1 MFLRRRL
8 KKMFPK
14 VIDNIDKYKNIFDNV
29 HLFETL
35 KISTPDLY
43 KYFTIKYSDFRYRSD
58 NELTIAETVNFV
70 TEIYNDNFTRKINA
84 LTIEYKPL
92 ENYDSTET
100 EEITNDLTQKS
111 NTTTNST
118 TTTNN
123 TTSSS
128 EENISKISPYDS
140 ETFNNNTSD
149 TGTISGTGETTTTD
163 ENKND
168 LTNTE
173 NGKTS
178 RTMTRHGNIGVT
190 TSQQMLESELNL
202 RKFNIIDDYLKLI
215 SDYILISYVF

>member
-1 MFLRRRL
+1 M
-8 KKMFPK
+8 
-14 VIDNIDKYKNIFDNV
+14 
-29 HLFETL
+29 
-35 KISTPDLY
+35 Y

-70 TEIYNDNFTRKINA
+70 SEIYNDNFIRKVNA
-84 LTIEYKPL
+84 LTIDYKPL

-100 EEITNDLTQKS
+100 EEITNNLTQ
-111 NTTTNST
+111 NTNSTANAT

-123 TTSSS
+123 SSNSS
-128 EENISKISPYDS
+128 EENVSKISPYDS
-140 ETFNNNTSD
+140 ENFNNNTSD
-149 TGTISGTGETTTTD
+149 SGTLSATGETTTTD
-163 ENKND
+163 ENSND

>member
-1 MFLRRRL
+1 
-8 KKMFPK
+8 MFPK
-14 VIDNIDKYKNIFDNV
+14 VNENIEKYENIFDNV
-29 HLFETL
+29 HFFTNLNIGTNE
-35 KISTPDLY
+35 LY

-58 NELTIAETVNFV
+58 NALTIAEIV
-70 TEIYNDNFTRKINA
+70 TNVSLIYNDNFIRKVNA
-84 LTIEYKPL
+84 LNIDYKPL

-100 EEITNDLTQKS
+100 EEITNNLTQ
-111 NTTTNST
+111 NTNST
-118 TTTNN
+118 ANSSTKTNN
-123 TTSSS
+123 STTSS
-128 EENISKISPYDS
+128 EENVSKISPYDS
-140 ETFNNNTSD
+140 ENFNNNTSD
-149 TGTISGTGETTTTD
+149 TGTISGSGETTTTD
-163 ENKND
+163 ENSND

>member
-1 MFLRRRL
+1 MFYKRRM
-8 KKMFPK
+8 KKLFPK

-29 HLFETL
+29 HFFETL
-35 KISTPDLY
+35 NITTPDLY
-43 KYFTIKYSDFRYRSD
+43 KYFTIKYSEFRYRSD

-70 TEIYNDNFTRKINA
+70 TKIYNDNFTRKVNA

-100 EEITNDLTQKS
+100 EEVTNNLTQ
-111 NTTTNST
+111 NTNST
-118 TTTNN
+118 ANATTKTNN
-123 TTSSS
+123 SSNSS
-128 EENISKISPYDS
+128 EESISKISPYDS
-140 ETFNNNTSD
+140 ENFNNNTSD
-149 TGTISGTGETTTTD
+149 TGTISATGEITTTD
-163 ENKND
+163 ENSND

>member
-1 MFLRRRL
+1 MFLQRRI

-29 HLFETL
+29 HFFETL
-35 KISTPDLY
+35 NISTPDLY

-70 TEIYNDNFTRKINA
+70 TEIYNDNFTRKVNA

-100 EEITNDLTQKS
+100 EETSNNLTQNT
-111 NTTTNST
+111 NTTVNST

-123 TTSSS
+123 TSSS
-128 EENISKISPYDS
+128 TEENVSKISPYDS
-140 ETFNNNTSD
+140 ENFNNNTSD
-149 TGTISGTGETTTTD
+149 SGSVSGTGETTTTD
-163 ENKND
+163 ENKNN

-173 NGKTS
+173 TGKTS

>member
-1 MFLRRRL
+1 MFYKRRM
-8 KKMFPK
+8 KKLFPK
-14 VIDNIDKYKNIFDNV
+14 VIDNIVKYKNIFDNV
-29 HLFETL
+29 HFFETL
-35 KISTPDLY
+35 NITTPDLY
-43 KYFTIKYSDFRYRSD
+43 KYFTIKYSEFRYRSD

-70 TEIYNDNFTRKINA
+70 TKIYNDNFTRKVNA

-92 ENYDSTET
+92 ENYDSTEI
-100 EEITNDLTQKS
+100 EEVTNNSTQNTNS
-111 NTTTNST
+111 TANTTTK
-118 TTTNN
+118 TNN
-123 TTSSS
+123 SSNSS
-128 EENISKISPYDS
+128 EENVSKISPYDS
-140 ETFNNNTSD
+140 ENFNNNTSD
-149 TGTISGTGETTTTD
+149 TGTVTATGEITTTD
-163 ENKND
+163 ENSND